1 MSLSARNEFIPF
13 YQSVRF
19 FVAPKP
25 LLAVSLMALND
36 HWLKFQYPGWVTG
49 KLSDFAG
56 LYFTPIFLLAL
67 VVSVAWLFS
76 KKLSLQ
82 QMKWGTLFFIILV
95 DSVFI
100 MVKTSPA
107 WGEAYRQVVLTL
119 IGSVSLIQDPS
130 DLWALLMSPLSY
142 RQAVGDRNH

>member
-1 MSLSARNEFIPF
+1 MRFSTGNEFIPF

-25 LLAVSLMALND
+25 LLAVGLMALND
-36 HWLKFQYPGWVTG
+36 HWLKYQYPGWVTG

-67 VVSVAWLFS
+67 VVSIAWFFS
-76 KKLSLQ
+76 KKLSHK
-82 QMKWGTLFFIILV
+82 QMKWGILFFIILV
-95 DSVFI
+95 DGVFI
-100 MVKTSPA
+100 LVKTSPA
-107 WGEAYRQVVLTL
+107 WGEAYRQVVLAL

-142 RQAVGDRNH
+142 RQVVGDKNH